1 MEIIRVLH
9 QHCSRLELGTPG
21 ALHLDHTDEGLQ
33 QVNFFSM
40 IQKIVCGD
48 NWPSVG
54 SMMIDIFMFM
64 IIHYLFQY
72 FIQFS
77 TLKNVVC

>member
-1 MEIIRVLH
+1 MEIIRVLD
-9 QHCSRLELGTPG
+9 QQTGAGTPG
-21 ALHLDHTDEGLQ
+21 ALHLDHTDKGLQ

-54 SMMIDIFMFM
+54 SMMRDISMFM
-64 IIHYLFQY
+64 IMHYLFRY
-72 FIQFS
+72 FIQLS